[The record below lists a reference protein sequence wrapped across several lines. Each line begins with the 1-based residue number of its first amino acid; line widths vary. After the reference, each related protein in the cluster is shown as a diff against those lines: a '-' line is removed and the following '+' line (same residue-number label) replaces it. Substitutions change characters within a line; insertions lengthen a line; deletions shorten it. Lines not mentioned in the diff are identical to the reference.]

1 VDANGD
7 GKLDVDEFIA
17 LFENVSVACQGS
29 LVMLSRTIAHAPPPP
44 SLCPCLPSVC
54 TCFCLQLYLEA
65 NQPLERLSSVKVND
79 DVSLEELVTATQQQK
94 AQSQ

>member
-1 VDANGD
+1 V
-7 GKLDVDEFIA
+7 
-17 LFENVSVACQGS
+17 NV
-29 LVMLSRTIAHAPPPP
+29 
-44 SLCPCLPSVC
+44 
-54 TCFCLQLYLEA
+54 FCLQLYLEA

>member
-1 VDANGD
+1 
-7 GKLDVDEFIA
+7 
-17 LFENVSVACQGS
+17 
-29 LVMLSRTIAHAPPPP
+29 MLSQLIAHALPPR
-44 SLCPCLPSVC
+44 SACFVNV
-54 TCFCLQLYLEA
+54 FCLQLYLEA